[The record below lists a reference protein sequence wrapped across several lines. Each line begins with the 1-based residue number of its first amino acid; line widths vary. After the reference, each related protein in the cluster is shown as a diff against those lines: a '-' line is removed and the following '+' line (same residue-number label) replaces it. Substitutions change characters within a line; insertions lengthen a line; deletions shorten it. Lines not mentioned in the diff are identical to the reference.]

1 MGKFNKKDEGVK
13 PTIVNHMGEKAYKPN
28 AEEEL
33 VSTVMTTMLS
43 DSYYEKEKDKVERI
57 KNLMDQVDPY
67 FAAQTALY
75 VRREGKLR
83 SVTHLMASVLASK
96 ASGKEWASRF
106 YNKIVMRPDDM
117 SEILGCY
124 AALNDKNPKKLRGIS
139 SAIKKGFKTA
149 LEGLDPYRID
159 KYKMDSRV
167 IAMVDLVNLFH
178 PKGNQAN

>member
-33 VSTVMTTMLS
+33 VATVMTAMLS
-43 DSYYEKEKDKVERI
+43 DSYYE
-57 KNLMDQVDPY
+57 
-67 FAAQTALY
+67 TALY
-75 VRREGKLR
+75 VRKEGELGT
-83 SVTHLMASVLASK
+83 VMHLMASALASK

-124 AALNDKNPKKLRGIS
+124 AALNDKNPKKS
-139 SAIKKGFKTA
+139 
-149 LEGLDPYRID
+149 
-159 KYKMDSRV
+159 
-167 IAMVDLVNLFH
+167 
-178 PKGNQAN
+178 